1 MYHRHNNEHK
11 ADEFDNFRKLTCI
24 QLKQN
29 GTQTG
34 TLRHV
39 TFQAEL
45 VGEYVID
52 QHLLRSPRKI

>member
-1 MYHRHNNEHK
+1 MYHRHNNEHQ
-11 ADEFDNFRKLTCI
+11 ADEFGNLRKLTCI
-24 QLKQN
+24 RLQQN

-45 VGEYVID
+45 IGKYVID
-52 QHLLRSPRKI
+52 QHLLRSLPKK

>member
-1 MYHRHNNEHK
+1 MYHRHNNEHQ
-11 ADEFDNFRKLTCI
+11 ADEFDNLKKLTCI

-39 TFQAEL
+39 TF
-45 VGEYVID
+45 
-52 QHLLRSPRKI
+52 